1 MDYFAAKINQLV
13 IDNQR
18 VKKSFIRSFISKTSV
33 QLGKNRGRLFGLIEI
48 NSTEQKVSDLTNLII
63 EEVKDNYY
71 SAEKNAD
78 DDSGV
83 EGLFET
89 ALQKTNLAIA
99 AFLENERIIL
109 DLEKV
114 NITIGVIAN
123 RELYFTQVGNINIF
137 LFQHLTRKEFRIIDI
152 LEVTKTPIAAPN
164 PLKMFSQ
171 VIAGRI
177 GPRNVLFLATN
188 NLLDYFSLEKIKN
201 IIINNQTIT
210 DGIDE
215 LKELIKNLNVENNF
229 GVIVSE
235 IERVSISP
243 VIEPRIQKFDYQ
255 KAASQDSIRELIRT
269 EKETEKLLTPSI
281 LPEIKKYTKVFRQAF
296 QTYLIKIK
304 NTSLPKSK
312 RISIPKIPKLPRLN
326 IKSRIGR
333 NIKTIQTF
341 SSPIK
346 RRVENINLSK
356 LSSSWQRISY
366 PIRLGIKKIW
376 SSFSRLPVS
385 SRIFLIISII
395 LGILFLQSI
404 VWLGIK
410 NQREKIVEEFNQAI
424 LNAESKKNEAEAS
437 LIYRDENQARRLLLA
452 AKNTILALDPK
463 SKEQEEKIQSLGNE
477 IESSLEK
484 LRHTVNIDEPVLVA
498 NFQNLDAQAKI
509 AKLAVLTNNT
519 LYTQNY
525 RNQSIYKANLTSRII
540 SGVYSETVSTGNF
553 NAGIKVNDN
562 ELIFINEA
570 RKAFLLNPRDDS
582 IQEINFDLTQPA
594 DITNVSIYN
603 NRLYILDKNNN
614 QIYRYSKVVGGYGN
628 IQEWVNDNTIDLSNS
643 VSLVVDGLVYV
654 LKNNGEIIKL
664 EQGKKTDFE
673 ITTVD
678 PIIQS
683 PTKIKTNTDSS
694 YLYVLDPPSGRLI
707 VLDKDGKLINQY
719 TSKKF
724 DDLKDFV
731 VDEVE
736 KKIYLLNGSSIFG
749 IPASHL
755 E

>member
-18 VKKSFIRSFISKTSV
+18 VKKSFIISFISKTSV

-437 LIYRDENQARRLLLA
+437 IIYRDENQARRLLLA

-540 SGVYSETVSTGNF
+540 SGVYSETVSN
-553 NAGIKVNDN
+553 
-562 ELIFINEA
+562 
-570 RKAFLLNPRDDS
+570 
-582 IQEINFDLTQPA
+582 
-594 DITNVSIYN
+594 
-603 NRLYILDKNNN
+603 
-614 QIYRYSKVVGGYGN
+614 
-628 IQEWVNDNTIDLSNS
+628 
-643 VSLVVDGLVYV
+643 
-654 LKNNGEIIKL
+654 
-664 EQGKKTDFE
+664 
-673 ITTVD
+673 
-678 PIIQS
+678 
-683 PTKIKTNTDSS
+683 
-694 YLYVLDPPSGRLI
+694 
-707 VLDKDGKLINQY
+707 
-719 TSKKF
+719 
-724 DDLKDFV
+724 
-731 VDEVE
+731 
-736 KKIYLLNGSSIFG
+736 
-749 IPASHL
+749 
-755 E
+755 